1 MNAKINKFISTI
13 IPSKKINYIGLFLLS
28 LGIISG
34 AIFLVIIN
42 QNDKIT
48 ITTQINE
55 FMNSINTNTI
65 NRVQALKN
73 SLISNITYILLIW
86 ILGMSIIGI
95 LFNIF
100 ATYIKGFIL
109 GFSITSLIYVYGI
122 KGLLAA
128 SIYIFPHQLLNILA
142 ILLVFIYSL
151 TLTKYLFRLLSGDKT
166 TNIKLFLKKYTF
178 ILLISLGITIISSL
192 IESFITPSLF
202 KLIIKLFVK

>member
-1 MNAKINKFISTI
+1 MNVKINKLISTI

-34 AIFLVIIN
+34 AIFLVVIN

-55 FMNSINTNTI
+55 FMSNINTNSINS
-65 NRVQALKN
+65 VQALKN

-95 LFNIF
+95 LINIF

-109 GFSITSLIYVYGI
+109 GFSITSLIYEYGI
-122 KGLLAA
+122 KGLLA
-128 SIYIFPHQLLNILA
+128 SFIYIFPHQLLNIMA
-142 ILLVFIYSL
+142 ILLVFIYSVM
-151 TLTKYLFRLLSGDKT
+151 LTKYLFRIVSGDKT
-166 TNIKLFLKKYTF
+166 INIRVFLKKYFF
-178 ILLISLGITIISSL
+178 ILLISLGITLISSL
-192 IESFITPSLF
+192 FESFVTPALF
-202 KLIIKLFVK
+202 KLIIKLFV